1 MMRLPLSLG
10 QRNKLTIMLKILL
23 AEWAR
28 AGITAKHVRHA
39 VFINEQKIAEE
50 DEWDEHD
57 ENALHLVASLDGN
70 PIGTARLTSDGIV
83 GRMAVLDSFRNQGT
97 GSAMMEQIIK
107 TAKKSRMKELKL
119 HAQRPAE
126 GFYTKHGFIAEGEEF
141 MEAGIP
147 HIAMKLELM
156 WQ

>member
-1 MMRLPLSLG
+1 
-10 QRNKLTIMLKILL
+10 
-23 AEWAR
+23 
-28 AGITAKHVRHA
+28 
-39 VFINEQKIAEE
+39 
-50 DEWDEHD
+50 
-57 ENALHLVASLDGN
+57 
-70 PIGTARLTSDGIV
+70 
-83 GRMAVLDSFRNQGT
+83 
-97 GSAMMEQIIK
+97 MEQIIK

>member
-1 MMRLPLSLG
+1 
-10 QRNKLTIMLKILL
+10 MLKILL

-39 VFINEQKIAEE
+39 DFINEQNIAEE
-50 DEWDEHD
+50 DEWDEYD
-57 ENALHLVASLDGN
+57 ENALHLIASLDGN

-97 GSAMMEQIIK
+97 GSAMMAQIIK
-107 TAKKSRMKELKL
+107 TAKKSRMKSLKL

-126 GFYTKHGFIAEGEEF
+126 AFYTKHGFIAEGEEF

-147 HIAMKLELM
+147 HITMQLTLS
-156 WQ
+156 